1 MKVSKIYK
9 GLNTLC
15 FYLLFCN
22 VFDTINLH
30 GGDVMQRYFAKDYKN
45 KLILE
50 DSDIHHIKNV
60 MRMKIGDTIEVVFDN
75 KLYICSLC
83 NMEPIELN
91 IDCVSDKESK
101 LDLDITIAV
110 ALVKEQKMDL
120 ILQKLTEL
128 GVNRIIPVSMER
140 SIVKLDDTKFN
151 KKKIRWEAI
160 CKEASE
166 QSKRTNIPIIENV
179 MSIKELSK
187 MEADFKL
194 VASTKEK
201 SKMLNYYLQKIDN
214 CAKIILV
221 VGPEGGISDREE
233 AILNDNDFESIS
245 FGNLILRVETA
256 AIYAASIFNYYS
268 SMR

>member
-1 MKVSKIYK
+1 
-9 GLNTLC
+9 
-15 FYLLFCN
+15 
-22 VFDTINLH
+22 
-30 GGDVMQRYFAKDYKN
+30 MQRYFAKEYTDKI
-45 KLILE
+45 ILE

-60 MRMKIGDTIEVVFDN
+60 MRMKVGESIEVVCDN
-75 KLYICSLC
+75 KLHICKID
-83 NMEPIELN
+83 NIEPLDLN
-91 IDCVSDKESK
+91 VTEVIDEENK
-101 LDLDITIAV
+101 LNLDITIAV

-128 GVNRIIPVSMER
+128 GVNTIIPVSMER
-140 SIVKLDDTKFN
+140 SIVKLDAAKFS

-166 QSKRTNIPIIENV
+166 QSKRTCIPVIENV
-179 MSIKELSK
+179 MTIKELSK
-187 MEADFKL
+187 IEGDYKL

-221 VGPEGGISDREE
+221 VGPEGGISEREE
-233 AILNDNDFESIS
+233 AILNENGFESIS
-245 FGNLILRVETA
+245 FGNLIFRVETA
-256 AIYAASIFNYYS
+256 AIYAASIFNFYS